1 MPKAIPEVPVE
12 PRAPEQANLG
22 CLVRLAWMFLGN
34 GLLAL
39 SAGVIAGH
47 RSSVFSVA
55 DLVFWADV
63 GMLVG
68 LRYLDITR
76 LQGLTAAGTPATR
89 RHWRRYV
96 MALLIVAA
104 TAWAL
109 AHLISW
115 LRR

>member
-1 MPKAIPEVPVE
+1 MPKAHPEILVE
-12 PRAPEQANLG
+12 PETPQQNNLG

-34 GLLAL
+34 GILAL

-68 LRYLDITR
+68 LRYLDITH

-96 MALLIVAA
+96 MVLLIVAGV
-104 TAWAL
+104 AWTL
-109 AHLISW
+109 AHLIAW